1 MNRCSLLFSFGARL
15 RTLAALAVLL
25 TMVGL
30 SAPAHAAV
38 PQGTYHIKKTVVRV
52 NGTAARTRSSSYGL
66 VIGADGLAGVDAQHC
81 EKLIKACFR
90 SARMTASVT
99 VEVIRST
106 ATSLRGEFTGT
117 LADGQHLVS
126 LNGKLFSAT
135 LDSTGLTVHGSI
147 RNTSGSVKIIYTFLL
162 KRSAR

>member
-1 MNRCSLLFSFGARL
+1 MA
-15 RTLAALAVLL
+15 
-25 TMVGL
+25 GL

-66 VIGADGLAGVDAQHC
+66 VIGADGLAGVDAHNC
-81 EKLIKACFR
+81 EKLVKACFR
-90 SARMTASVT
+90 STRITVAVT
-99 VEVIRST
+99 VHVTHAT

-126 LNGKLFSAT
+126 LNNKLFSAT
-135 LDSTGLTVHGSI
+135 LGSAGLTVHGSI